1 MRAQT
6 QDTTQARARAHTHN
20 TSTYTHIHM
29 HIRTKGYFAIDGAEL
44 FLKLF
49 LFLNLFFLFT
59 LQKERA
65 RSCRTEEGA
74 NKYYK
79 NITVCKDL
87 LNRLKLL

>member
-1 MRAQT
+1 
-6 QDTTQARARAHTHN
+6 
-20 TSTYTHIHM
+20 M

-44 FLKLF
+44 FFKLF

-74 NKYYK
+74 DKYYK